1 MLTFVCC
8 NIFGIEFAPLIAVVV
23 GITNIIPV
31 FGPFIGAIPCLLILV
46 FVNPFDALKFLI
58 LIIAIQQVDGNI
70 IGPKILGKS
79 IGVSAL
85 WVLVAIVIGGDLLG
99 VVGMVVGV
107 PTFATFYG
115 LERRGI
121 DAEGNPRA
129 KQAEPVQPLNEN
141 QVQPRNETENQPAA
155 VQH

>member
-1 MLTFVCC
+1 M
-8 NIFGIEFAPLIAVVV
+8 V

-115 LERRGI
+115 LLRQFTAWCLECRGI

-141 QVQPRNETENQPAA
+141 QVQPRNETENQPVA

>member
-1 MLTFVCC
+1 M
-8 NIFGIEFAPLIAVVV
+8 V

-70 IGPKILGKS
+70 IGPNFGKS

-85 WVLVAIVIGGDLLG
+85 WVLVAS
-99 VVGMVVGV
+99 
-107 PTFATFYG
+107 
-115 LERRGI
+115 
-121 DAEGNPRA
+121 
-129 KQAEPVQPLNEN
+129 
-141 QVQPRNETENQPAA
+141 
-155 VQH
+155 